1 MNKKP
6 VRFSNQ
12 NNPEFIS
19 ELRKNVNQY
28 FVDNNISKHANYNM
42 VLKTIFMLSLY
53 LVPLGF
59 LLSGLVQTTGVM
71 YLMWLLMSLGM
82 SGIGLSI
89 MHDANH
95 GAYSTNKRIN
105 KWLGSTINF
114 VGAYDTNWIIQHN
127 VLHHSFTNI
136 HGHDEDISKPILRLS
151 PDQEYKSKYRY
162 QAYYATFIYGLMT
175 IFWLL
180 AKDMIQLAEYSKR
193 GLLKGQKKTFKKSL
207 TEIALIKIFYII
219 ATIVIPIMVIDLP
232 WWSILGGFLMMHF
245 ISGLIL
251 ALIFQPAHVSEDTT
265 FFTAN
270 QDGSVENNWA
280 IHQLL
285 TTTNFANKDKVFTWL
300 IGGLNY
306 QIEHH
311 LFPTICHVHYPE
323 ISKIVK
329 QTAKKYGVPYYHS
342 ETYFKAVK
350 SHYTFLNELGKP
362 PKEFKMAS

>member
-1 MNKKP
+1 MQKTI

-12 NNPEFIS
+12 NRPEFIAD
-19 ELRKNVNQY
+19 LRKNVNQY
-28 FVDNNISKHANYNM
+28 FIENNISKHANGNM
-42 VLKTIFMLSLY
+42 VFKTVFMLTLY
-53 LVPLGF
+53 LVPL
-59 LLSGLVQTTGVM
+59 LIMLSGVITSVPIL
-71 YLMWLLMSLGM
+71 YLMWFLMALGM

-114 VGAYDTNWIIQHN
+114 VGGYDINWIIQHN

-151 PDQEYKSKYRY
+151 PDQEYKPKYRF

-180 AKDMIQLAEYSKR
+180 AKDIIQLADYSKR
-193 GLLKGQKKTFKKSL
+193 GLMKGQKKSFSRAL
-207 TEIALIKIFYII
+207 TEIILTKTFYIV
-219 ATIVIPIMVIDLP
+219 TTVVLPIILIDLP
-232 WWSILGGFLMMHF
+232 WYHIVLGFLMMQF

-265 FFTAN
+265 FFTPDKN
-270 QDGSVENNWA
+270 GSVENNWA

-285 TTTNFANKDKVFTWL
+285 TTTNFANKNKLFTWL
-300 IGGLNY
+300 IGGLNH

-311 LFPTICHVHYPE
+311 LFPTICHVHYPA

-329 QTAKKYGVPYYHS
+329 ETAESHNIPYYHFD
-342 ETYFKAVK
+342 TYFEAVK

-362 PKEFKMAS
+362 PKEMKMAS

>member
-1 MNKKP
+1 MSTKT

-19 ELRKNVNQY
+19 ELRKNVNDY
-28 FVDNNISKHANYNM
+28 FVDNKISKHANYNM
-42 VLKTIFMLSLY
+42 VIKTIFMLSLY
-53 LVPLGF
+53 LIPLGF
-59 LLSGLVQTTGVM
+59 LMSGLVQTTGVM
-71 YLMWLLMSLGM
+71 FLLWFLMSLGM

-95 GAYSTNKRIN
+95 GAYSTNKRLN

-114 VGAYDTNWIIQHN
+114 VGGYDINWIIQHN

-151 PDQEYKSKYRY
+151 PDQEYKPKYRF

-175 IFWLL
+175 IFWLV
-180 AKDMIQLAEYSKR
+180 AKDIIQLAEYSKR
-193 GLLKGQKKTFKKSL
+193 GLLKGQKKTFSKSL
-207 TEIALIKIFYII
+207 IEIILIKAFYII
-219 ATIVIPIMVIDLP
+219 TTIVIPIIMIDLA
-232 WWSILGGFLMMHF
+232 WWIIMLGFLMMQF

-251 ALIFQPAHVSEDTT
+251 ALIFQPAHVTEDTS
-265 FFTAN
+265 FFTPN
-270 QDGSVENNWA
+270 SNGSVENNWA

-285 TTTNFANKDKVFTWL
+285 TTTNFANSDKVFTWL
-300 IGGLNY
+300 IGGLNF

-311 LFPTICHVHYPE
+311 LFPTICHVHYPA

-329 QTAKKYGVPYYHS
+329 ETAKKYNVPYYHS
-342 ETYFKAVK
+342 ATYLEALKGHF
-350 SHYTFLNELGKP
+350 TFLNELGKP